1 MNAVPPSIER
11 SSQTPMLELENITCG
26 YQPHVPTVRALS
38 LQLQP
43 GNILC
48 LLGPSGCG
56 KTTTLRAIAG
66 FEHISAG
73 EIRLQGQVLASASF
87 HMPPEQ
93 RRVGMVFQEYALF
106 PHMSVTDNVAF
117 GLYHWQSSDRQSRV
131 QTLLELVGLHG
142 LEHRFPHELSGGQQQ
157 RVAIARALAP
167 QPLMLLLDEP
177 FSNLDPEMTIKMR
190 KELYRVLRQTQTTA
204 ILVTHDHEEAF
215 AMADEVAVMQDGV
228 LVQCDTPEKIYQQPS
243 CSFVA
248 EFIGQANTIPGIIK
262 NGQIE
267 TEIGTFPNHSDFHS
281 ESRVVV
287 MLRPNDIQFTPSD
300 SGAGRIESRQF
311 QGSHT
316 LYSIRLMSGRLIH
329 CCMLPIPVY
338 NIETSV
344 TIQVTTS
351 HTILFPQ
358 PALS

>member
-1 MNAVPPSIER
+1 MTKHERLPYLSTTSLGKRVPSPEGELVILDDITLSIAPGESLAIVGASGSGKSTLLGLMAGLDTASHGNVVLDGHDLGTLDEDGRASLRASRVGFVFQSFQLLPSLTALENVML
-11 SSQTPMLELENITCG
+11 PLELAS
-26 YQPHVPTVRALS
+26 RAD
-38 LQLQP
+38 P
-43 GNILC
+43 RRGAEIILDRVG
-48 LLGPSGCG
+48 LGD
-56 KTTTLRAIAG
+56 
-66 FEHISAG
+66 
-73 EIRLQGQVLASASF
+73 RLQHYPKQ
-87 HMPPEQ
+87 
-93 RRVGMVFQEYALF
+93 
-106 PHMSVTDNVAF
+106 
-117 GLYHWQSSDRQSRV
+117 
-131 QTLLELVGLHG
+131 
-142 LEHRFPHELSGGQQQ
+142 LSGGEQQ

-215 AMADEVAVMQDGV
+215 AMADEVAVMQDGG

-267 TEIGTFPNHSDFHS
+267 TEIGTFPNHSDYHS
-281 ESRVVV
+281 ESRVLV
-287 MLRPNDIQFTPSD
+287 MLRPNDIQFTPSK
-300 SGAGRIESRQF
+300 SGSGRIESRQF

-316 LYSIRLMSGRLIH
+316 LYAIRLKSGQLIH
-329 CCMLPIPVY
+329 CCMVPIPVY